1 MSKEHSETMLYAP
14 LDDKKQDITEII
26 RQVYASLIEKNYNPE
41 NQIIGYI
48 LSGDPT
54 YITSHK
60 DARKLIR
67 QIDRDELL
75 EELLRYYIDG
85 HDIKADAE

>member
-1 MSKEHSETMLYAP
+1 MSKDFNETMLYSP
-14 LDDKKQDITEII
+14 LDEKKQDITDIL
-26 RQVYASLIEKNYNPE
+26 RQVYAALIEKGYKPD

-54 YITSHK
+54 YITSFK

-75 EELLRYYIDG
+75 EALLKFYVKEKGILED
-85 HDIKADAE
+85 

>member
-1 MSKEHSETMLYAP
+1 MSKDYSKTMLYSP
-14 LDDKKQDITEII
+14 LDEDKQDICDIL
-26 RQVYASLIEKNYNPE
+26 RQVYSALIEKGYNPE

-54 YITSHK
+54 YITSHQ

-75 EELLRYYIDG
+75 EELLNYYVNG
-85 HDIKADAE
+85 NKIKDE

>member
-1 MSKEHSETMLYAP
+1 MSKEHSETMLYSP
-14 LDDKKQDITEII
+14 LDEKKQDITEII
-26 RQVYASLIEKNYNPE
+26 RQVYASLIEKNYNPQ

-75 EELLRYYIDG
+75 EELLMYYVDG
-85 HDIKADAE
+85 HDIKSKAD